1 MARAAGKLKYEVSM
15 FSHFS
20 PAARAVITLA
30 EQECRN
36 ASHYYLGTEHLL
48 LAMAIA
54 PPHDVAAYFAG
65 IGVEPWQV
73 KRALR
78 EALDPASD
86 HPWEGVILTPRVQ
99 RILSSVA
106 AVASTDLVQ
115 PVNLLEAI
123 LQDGGGVAARVLAQ
137 LTARPVT
144 RQI

>member
-1 MARAAGKLKYEVSM
+1 M
-15 FSHFS
+15 FSRFS

-54 PPHDVAAYFAG
+54 PPHDVAAYLAS

-78 EALDPASD
+78 DTMHPAHG
-86 HPWEGVILTPRVQ
+86 HPWEGIIVTPRVQ
-99 RILSSVA
+99 RIFNMALTA
-106 AVASTDLVQ
+106 NAELVQ
-115 PVNLLEAI
+115 PMDLLQAI
-123 LQDGGGVAARVLAQ
+123 VADGGGVAARVLDAIT
-137 LTARPVT
+137 TAPASRSS
-144 RQI
+144 